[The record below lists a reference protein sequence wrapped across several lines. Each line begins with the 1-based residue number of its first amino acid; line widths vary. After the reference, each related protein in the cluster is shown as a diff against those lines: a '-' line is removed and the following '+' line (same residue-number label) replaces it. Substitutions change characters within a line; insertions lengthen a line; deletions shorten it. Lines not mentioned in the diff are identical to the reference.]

1 MLLPLLSF
9 GQNARLRFDNISLP
23 YGANTV
29 DQVIQDSYGMVWFIT
44 RQGVFSFDGYTAQR
58 VTGGNFH
65 AAVAVDKE
73 TLCLGCDHGIR
84 WLNVRTRQILDKGP
98 WLPVDGDVRALAY
111 SNGKL
116 YVGTKSHGLFS
127 LNKQSNVW
135 QRYTLSNSQDD
146 IIFSLCLVKGGM
158 YIAHLKGLAFMDSR
172 GNIHDIGIHDNVY
185 SVLPDKKRNSLWIGT
200 EHNLLQKTDNV
211 HTILS
216 GSTFNRI
223 VPLSNGNLMLSTE
236 YGLQVYNPETNVIQT
251 ISHDASMQGQGLPSN
266 RINYI
271 FLDRQHNLWLATDRG
286 VAMAQ
291 LIRDFLYYSLT
302 DITHSNDGNVF
313 SQVLVDHYGGQWLG
327 GDNGIIHLADKKVK
341 WFKVG
346 HGLRKNM
353 IRSIYEDHDHDIWIA
368 TDASIARYN
377 RQKDAFD
384 YYDLADNRGRNSNWA
399 YGICEDGKGR
409 MWIATYMGGL
419 YVVDKKTLL
428 ASSGKYVMHNSP
440 FGSHDDEV
448 STIYRLAHGDN
459 GLLWAY
465 TSKGLATIDTRNFK
479 VSLKKKMFLDC
490 MTVAGGS
497 VWIDVQGHLYRYD
510 IKESKMADTGFEVKD
525 GMIYTLVKETNRVW
539 MPTSEGLFY
548 IDTRDNTIHPY
559 SKPDY
564 DFYAGAY
571 VQKDNAILWG
581 GEDVIAGQHLN
592 APRNDTKSPK
602 VYITNIPVDEH
613 DIIRLS
619 SRENIVISLAT
630 FDYAHSNSE
639 VFWYKVGKDGNWQSL
654 PAGTNRVSLPSIQG
668 GTYDLYLS
676 TDPNTS
682 DATITKYKLK
692 VPYPWYLRWWA
703 WALYLIIILAA
714 LYSFIRYYKRRNKK
728 LLQEQER
735 ENTLALTEQKM
746 EFFVDMSHE
755 LKTPLSLI
763 IAPID
768 KLLSE
773 TTNAKLR
780 SRLKN
785 IQSNALK
792 LNDIIHRI
800 LDFKRMETE
809 SDDQILASHVE
820 LITLLKDSVSEFREQ
835 AATRGITIDF
845 DSNVDQQWMD
855 IDVVKMQMI
864 MRNLLS
870 NAMKYVSDRSGR
882 IKVSVISNQTEVT
895 ISVCDNGPGVVDA
908 DLPKI
913 FNRYFKGDDS
923 HNGTGIGLSVVKK
936 YVLLHGGDI
945 TAKNNHGLNVT
956 FSLPLNTYT
965 PPLSSDLPTVLIV
978 DDNHEIVDFL
988 TSALSDN
995 YTCIQAYSGEEA
1007 LENVKESVP
1016 DIIITDQMMPGMDGT
1031 ELCRRLRHNHDTAN
1045 TPIIML
1051 TAKDDPDTEMKSIGS
1066 GADVFMPKP
1075 FNLRKLQLHMVQSL
1089 KRQKS
1094 IVQSA
1099 HIDTITSIQP
1109 SISKELVGDEALM
1122 ARVIKTID
1130 ENISSEEFNVTRLCE
1145 IVGIDQKKLYRKIK
1159 LLAGE
1164 TPVVFLRNYRLKRA
1178 AELLKQGQLTVSE
1191 IMYRVGFNSLSYFTK
1206 IFKEKY
1212 GISPKEFRIQE

>member
-9 GQNARLRFDNISLP
+9 GQNTRLRFDNISLP

-29 DQVIQDSYGMVWFIT
+29 DQVIQDSYGMMWLIT
-44 RQGVFSFDGYTAQR
+44 RQGIFSFDGYTAQR

-84 WLNVRTRQILDKGP
+84 WLNVRTRQIQDKGP

-111 SNGKL
+111 NNGRL
-116 YVGTKSHGLFS
+116 FVGTKSHGLFS
-127 LNKQSNVW
+127 LNRQSNVW

-146 IIFSLCLVKGGM
+146 IIFSLYPVKDGM

-172 GNIHDIGIHDNVY
+172 GNIHDMGIHDNVY
-185 SVLPDKKRNSLWIGT
+185 SVLPDKKRKCLWIGT
-200 EHNLLQKTDNV
+200 EHNLLKSKDV
-211 HTILS
+211 ALS

-223 VPLSNGNLMLSTE
+223 VLSPTGNLILSTE
-236 YGLQVYNPETNVIQT
+236 YGLQVYNPDTKVMHT
-251 ISHDASMQGQGLPSN
+251 VSHDASMQGLCLPSN

-271 FLDRQHNLWLATDRG
+271 YLDRQHNLWLATDRG

-291 LIRDFLYYSLT
+291 LSRNFLYFPLT

-313 SQVLVDHYGGQWLG
+313 SHVLVDYYGGQWFG

-353 IRSIYEDHDHDIWIA
+353 IRSIYEDRDHDIWIA

-399 YGICEDGKGR
+399 YGICEDGYGR

-419 YVVDKKTLL
+419 YVVDKKALL
-428 ASSGKYVMHNSP
+428 ASDGKYITQSNP
-440 FGSHDDEV
+440 FGSHDDDI
-448 STIYRLAHGDN
+448 STIYRLVNGDN

-465 TSKGLATIDTRNFK
+465 TSKGLATIDTHNFK
-479 VSLKKKMFLDC
+479 VSLKKKMFLDA
-490 MTVAGGS
+490 MTVTGGS

-510 IKESKMADTGFEVKD
+510 IKEGKMVDTGFEVKD
-525 GMIYTLVKETNRVW
+525 GMIYTLVKEKDNVW

-548 IDTRDNTIHPY
+548 IDTRDNTVHPY

-564 DFYAGAY
+564 DFYAGVY
-571 VQKDNAILWG
+571 VPKDNAILWG
-581 GEDVIAGQHLN
+581 GEDVIAGQYLN
-592 APRNDTKSPK
+592 VPRNGAESPK
-602 VYITNIPVDEH
+602 VYITNIPVDERN
-613 DIIRLS
+613 IIRLFG
-619 SRENIVISLAT
+619 RENIVISLAT
-630 FDYAHSNSE
+630 FDYAHRNSE
-639 VFWYKVGKDGNWQSL
+639 VFWYKIGKEGNWQSL
-654 PAGTNRVSLPSIQG
+654 PAGTNRVSLPSIQC
-668 GTYDLYLS
+668 GTYDFYLS
-676 TDPNTS
+676 TDPNQS

-703 WALYLIIILAA
+703 WGLYIIIVLAT
-714 LYSFIRYYKRRNKK
+714 LYSFVRYYKHRNQK

-735 ENTLALTEQKM
+735 ENALALTQQKM

-763 IAPID
+763 IAPIE
-768 KLLSE
+768 KLLSD

-780 SRLKN
+780 ARLKN

-809 SDDQILASHVE
+809 SEDLILASHIE
-820 LITLLKDSVSEFREQ
+820 LITLLKDSISEFREQ
-835 AATRGITIDF
+835 ATARGITIDF
-845 DSNVDQQWMD
+845 EANIGQQWVD
-855 IDVVKMQMI
+855 IDVVKMQMV

-870 NAMKYVSDRSGR
+870 NAMKYVADGSGR
-882 IKVSVISNQTEVT
+882 IKVSAVTVHSEVT
-895 ISVCDNGPGVVDA
+895 ISVSDNGPGVADA

-913 FNRYFKGDDS
+913 FNRYYKGDNA

-945 TAKNNHGLNVT
+945 SAKNDHGLTVS
-956 FSLPLNTYT
+956 FSLPLNTYSQ
-965 PPLSSDLPTVLIV
+965 PLSSDLPSVLIV

-988 TSALSDN
+988 TNALSDN
-995 YTCIQAYSGEEA
+995 YACIQAYSGEEA
-1007 LENVKESVP
+1007 LEKVKVSVP
-1016 DIIITDQMMPGMDGT
+1016 DIIITDQMMPGMDGI
-1031 ELCRRLRHNHDTAN
+1031 ELCRQLRHNHSTLN

-1051 TAKDDPDTEMKSIGS
+1051 TAKDDNETELKSIGS

-1075 FNLRKLQLHMVQSL
+1075 FNMRMLLLHIVQLL
-1089 KRQKS
+1089 KRRDS

-1099 HIDTITSIQP
+1099 HIETLTSKQLEAPNEI
-1109 SISKELVGDEALM
+1109 VGDEALIT
-1122 ARVIKTID
+1122 RVMEAIND
-1130 ENISSEEFNVTRLCE
+1130 NISSEDFNVSRLCE
-1145 IVGIDQKKLYRKIK
+1145 IIGVDQKQLYRKLK
-1159 LLAGE
+1159 SLTGE
-1164 TPVVFLRNYRLKRA
+1164 TPVTFLRNYRLKQA
-1178 AELLKQGQLTVSE
+1178 ATMLKQGQLSVSE
-1191 IMYRVGFNSLSYFTK
+1191 VMYRVGFSSLSYFTK
-1206 IFKEKY
+1206 CFKKKY
-1212 GISPKEFRIQE
+1212 GISPKEFRIQ